1 MFDNKKGV
9 VDGPFLKYSP
19 VPDRKHDEGDKDE
32 QDELVPLS
40 IFFYKFHFKFICF
53 TRSVGN

>member
-1 MFDNKKGV
+1 MFDNRKGV

-32 QDELVPLS
+32 QDE
-40 IFFYKFHFKFICF
+40 
-53 TRSVGN
+53 

>member
-1 MFDNKKGV
+1 MNFDNKKGV

-32 QDELVPLS
+32 QDE
-40 IFFYKFHFKFICF
+40 
-53 TRSVGN
+53 

>member
-1 MFDNKKGV
+1 MIDVTLLVRALRAKMFDNKEGL

-32 QDELVPLS
+32 RDE
-40 IFFYKFHFKFICF
+40 
-53 TRSVGN
+53 